1 MVRFLPNA
9 KKFIQ
14 QNIRKTY
21 QEFKNKSR
29 GLISVHVNS
38 LYLDQDVIKSDVL
51 YDFLGNGIKKFNPLN
66 VGNIKSFY
74 RICFRSVFQYYFRK
88 RRNLEDQECIENNF
102 SNVENW
108 LKIVSKENPDKALN
122 FIIRLSE
129 FVVPKLQ
136 STTLSNSIDFESLTD
151 VELKS
156 LIERIKNI

>member
-1 MVRFLPNA
+1 MAKGKKTGGRELGTPN
-9 KKFIQ
+9 KLTCE
-14 QNIRKTY
+14 IREVY
-21 QEFKNKSR
+21 QK
-29 GLISVHVNS
+29 L
-38 LYLDQDVIKSDVL
+38 
-51 YDFLGNGIKKFNPLN
+51 
-66 VGNIKSFY
+66 
-74 RICFRSVFQYYFRK
+74 
-88 RRNLEDQECIENNF
+88 IENNF